1 MRRGWIACLFAVCL
15 LLGFW
20 PVAGGQ
26 LPDGVID
33 PVDSTSL
40 RDRYIEGLKRLHI
53 YSDTL
58 QARALFEEALG
69 LDSAYAP
76 AHYKLSEIAVEED
89 PRRAAY
95 HGVRAYAQ
103 DTTNKFYLQRY
114 AQALVLTGEYRE
126 ALLAFRRLMAL
137 DRHNPDAYRIA
148 ALLEERTGDPRKAV
162 AVLDSAEVLFGYQPL
177 LGELKFQLLYEL
189 RLFDRAEEEA
199 LKSRH
204 ALPNSIEPLL
214 SLAQV
219 YFAQRRDSLALT
231 TVEEALRTDSTDL
244 RPQLALAHIY
254 RQTDPDRYFSILRL
268 LFSHTEYPLEEKIR
282 MLNEL
287 TNDRFFYRRYYL
299 QIGSLIGNL
308 IQHHPDNKELVRLQA
323 QHLIAMGELE
333 EALKLYKKQLSST
346 SEGRDYYVEVI
357 QIERY
362 LGRKDSLFYYMEEAI
377 ARFERDA
384 ELRLLRGHLVASER
398 GDYRQAAKHYK
409 EVLRLTKSDSVR
421 SVVWGLVGDL
431 YQMEAAATTEL
442 PIEEYLYRGEVSPTW
457 SRAMKACF
465 KAYDKA
471 LSYDENNISVMNNY
485 AYFLSLE
492 ERELEYALQLASRV
506 VELEPQ
512 NPTYMDTYAWVLFK
526 LGRLEEAYAILQQAV
541 SLDGQQSA
549 DLQLHY
555 GDLLVALGK
564 GFMAETYW
572 KRALNNGYNAEA
584 IQRRLEGLRKPH
596 TTP

>member
-33 PVDSTSL
+33 PVDSTSP

-409 EVLRLTKSDSVR
+409 EVLSLTKSDSVR

-431 YQMEAAATTEL
+431 YPMEAAATTEL

-471 LSYDENNISVMNNY
+471 LGYDENNISVMNNY

-555 GDLLVALGK
+555 GDLLAALGK

>member
-1 MRRGWIACLFAVCL
+1 MVCL

-33 PVDSTSL
+33 PVDSTSP
-40 RDRYIEGLKRLHI
+40 RDRYLEGLKRLHI

-69 LDSAYAP
+69 LDSTYAP
-76 AHYKLSEIAVEED
+76 AHYKLSEIAVEGD

-95 HGVRAYAQ
+95 HGERAYTQ

-148 ALLEERTGDPRKAV
+148 ALLEERTGDPHKAV

-231 TVEEALRTDSTDL
+231 TVEEALRADSTDL

-254 RQTDPDRYFSILRL
+254 RQTNPDRYFSILRL
-268 LFSHTEYPLEEKIR
+268 LFSHPDYPLEEKIR
-282 MLNEL
+282 ILNEL

-299 QIGSLIGNL
+299 QIGSLIGSL
-308 IQHHPDNKELVRLQA
+308 IQENPNHKELVRLQA

-333 EALKLYKKQLSST
+333 EALKLYKRQLSST
-346 SEGRDYYVEVI
+346 QEGRDCYIEVI

-362 LGRKDSLFYYMEEAI
+362 LGRKDSLFHYMEEAI
-377 ARFERDA
+377 GLFGRDP
-384 ELRLLRGHLVASER
+384 ELRILRGHLVASER

-409 EVLRLTKSDSVR
+409 EVLGLTQSDSVR

-442 PIEEYLYRGEVSPTW
+442 PVEEYLYRGEVSPAW

-471 LSYDENNISVMNNY
+471 LRYDENNISVMNNY

-492 ERELEYALQLASRV
+492 ERELEYALQLAGRV

-555 GDLLVALGK
+555 GDLLAALGK